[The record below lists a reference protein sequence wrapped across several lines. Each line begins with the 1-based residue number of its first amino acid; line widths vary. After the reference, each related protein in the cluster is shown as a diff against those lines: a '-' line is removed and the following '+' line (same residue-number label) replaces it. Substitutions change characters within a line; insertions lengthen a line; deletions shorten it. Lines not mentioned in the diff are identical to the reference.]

1 MQIPPNIPKASAPP
15 PQDLKPEPVS
25 RVAPVVMNDAAARID
40 PSVILKT
47 PVPVSSGPRTTQNV
61 RPSTDQTGTV
71 YTSPEIPED
80 PEAAAHIAKL
90 SLQLG
95 KVESGPHSLKWPMPQ
110 EFLRQLAQ
118 QPNNQSLAQTPKE
131 ALAQLRAGLLQ
142 SPMLSVAHFAEAIGV
157 VKERAVRGLP
167 SGDAAV
173 SASSNTSSGSHTS
186 GTSQSTQSQPNPVM
200 HAGLF
205 QLGQQAKPS
214 APAALQNMPAPD
226 SQALQDGLNLL
237 MHGQL
242 VWQGQLTP
250 GVPAKIYREDAY
262 LEDPATPG
270 GGLVKGAQISIELEL
285 PTIGQVVVR
294 GLQIADSVS
303 VVIQPEQRG
312 QTVLAR
318 NFDALKEHLVTASL
332 ETVKVRL
339 QSRDGAV
346 IE

>member
-1 MQIPPNIPKASAPP
+1 MQIPPNIPKPSAPP
-15 PQDLKPEPVS
+15 PQDLKPEPVT

-47 PVPVSSGPRTTQNV
+47 PVPVSSGPRTTHQV
-61 RPSTDQTGTV
+61 RSSTDQTGTI
-71 YTSPEIPED
+71 YTAPEIPED

-110 EFLRQLAQ
+110 EFLRQIAQ

-131 ALAQLRAGLLQ
+131 ALAMLRSGLIQ
-142 SPMLSVAHFAEAIGV
+142 SPMLAVANFAEAIGV
-157 VKERAVRGLP
+157 VKEKSVRGMISSDS
-167 SGDAAV
+167 SGNS
-173 SASSNTSSGSHTS
+173 SAGGSSATANTSSSN
-186 GTSQSTQSQPNPVM
+186 QSSANAAA
-200 HAGLF
+200 HAGMLH
-205 QLGQQAKPS
+205 LGQAQKPS
-214 APAALQNMPAPD
+214 ASNALQNMPAPD

-262 LEDPATPG
+262 LENPDTPG

-294 GLQIADSVS
+294 GLQIAESVS

-318 NFDALKEHLVTASL
+318 NFQALKDHLVTASL
-332 ETVKVRL
+332 EAVKVRL